1 MIRIVPIADVAAAD
15 IDQLLDDAF
24 GTDRHGRT
32 AYKLRAG
39 MTQIAGLS
47 FAAVRDGELIGSIQS
62 WPIQLRQENGE
73 VTPLILVGPVAV
85 RPDHQRDGIGRMLT
99 IAMLNAAD
107 ARRSEPLTLIGDP
120 EYYDR
125 FFGFKAEPTA
135 GWQVPGP
142 VERRRLLARLRA
154 GQTVPSDG
162 RLEPR
167 HMAVA
172 LEQAPQ

>member
-1 MIRIVPIADVAAAD
+1 MITIVPIADVPAAD
-15 IDQLLDDAF
+15 VDQLLDDAF

-39 MTQIAGLS
+39 MAQIAGLS
-47 FAAVRDGELIGSIQS
+47 FAAIEDGMLIGSIQS
-62 WPIQLRQENGE
+62 WPVQLRQDHGDAI
-73 VTPLILVGPVAV
+73 PLILVGPVAV
-85 RPDHQRDGIGRMLT
+85 RPDRQRDGIGRMLMEV
-99 IAMLNAAD
+99 MLKAAD
-107 ARRSEPLTLIGDP
+107 AQASDPMMLIGDP

-142 VERRRLLARLRA
+142 VERRRLLARLRP
-154 GQTVPSDG
+154 GQAVPSDG
-162 RLEPR
+162 QLEPR
-167 HMAVA
+167 RVTVT